1 MFSTQMKR
9 KSEATY
15 GNQRRSA
22 FEGRLDS
29 AICDWTSS

>member
-1 MFSTQMKR
+1 MKPTMFRTQMKR

-15 GNQRRSA
+15 GNQMWSA

-29 AICDWTSS
+29 AI